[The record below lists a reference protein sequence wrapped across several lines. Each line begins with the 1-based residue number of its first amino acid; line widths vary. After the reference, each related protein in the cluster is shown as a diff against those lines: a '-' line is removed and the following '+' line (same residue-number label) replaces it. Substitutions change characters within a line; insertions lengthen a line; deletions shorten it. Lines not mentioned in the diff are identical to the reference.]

1 MRLGL
6 LADIHGDGIGFQ
18 RALDWFASQ
27 ATDHI
32 LCAGDVVDRG
42 PDADA
47 IVQELIKRSIPCIK
61 GNHEFTLLREHS
73 RWSQSSQRE
82 RLASRG
88 RIVTQA
94 TLEYVAALPTSLRLP
109 VENQHL
115 VLAHGAPWS
124 DVVDMLPEAR
134 SSKWQRL
141 LNEHPHD
148 QLIVLGHTHRPMHVR
163 CGHLN
168 VLNPGSVYGVT
179 IRDSHTCA
187 IYDTHSASMTLY
199 DLKTQQTRICPVVEL
214 ALA

>member
-6 LADIHGDGIGFQ
+6 LADIHGDGVGFQ
-18 RALDWFASQ
+18 QALAWFESQ
-27 ATDHI
+27 AIEQI

-47 IVQELIKRSIPCIK
+47 IVQVLIVRSIPCIK
-61 GNHEFTLLREHS
+61 GNHEFTLLREHG
-73 RWSQSSQRE
+73 RWSQTSQRE

-94 TLEYVAALPTSLRLP
+94 TLAYIAALPTSLRLQ
-109 VENQHL
+109 VEHRSL

-124 DVVDMLPEAR
+124 DVVDMLPESR
-134 SSKWQRL
+134 SRKWQRL
-141 LNEHPHD
+141 VHEHPND
-148 QLIVLGHTHRPMHVR
+148 QIIVLGHTHRPMHVR
-163 CGHLN
+163 CGYLT

-187 IYDTHSASMTLY
+187 IYDTTSASLTLY
-199 DLKTQQTRICPVVEL
+199 DLRSQQTRICSVVEVEL
-214 ALA
+214 S

>member
-6 LADIHGDGIGFQ
+6 LADIHGDGVGFQ
-18 RALDWFASQ
+18 QALAWFASQ
-27 ATDHI
+27 AIEQI

-47 IVQELIKRSIPCIK
+47 IVQVLINRSIACIK

-94 TLEYVAALPTSLRLP
+94 TLDYIAALPTSLRVP
-109 VENQHL
+109 VDSYHL

-124 DVVDMLPEAR
+124 DVVDMLPESR

-141 LNEHPHD
+141 VREHSND
-148 QLIVLGHTHRPMHVR
+148 QIIVLGHTHRPMHAR
-163 CGHLN
+163 CGHLT

-187 IYDTHSASMTLY
+187 IYDTANDSLTLY
-199 DLKTQQTRICPVVEL
+199 DLRSQQTCICPVVEVEL
-214 ALA
+214 S